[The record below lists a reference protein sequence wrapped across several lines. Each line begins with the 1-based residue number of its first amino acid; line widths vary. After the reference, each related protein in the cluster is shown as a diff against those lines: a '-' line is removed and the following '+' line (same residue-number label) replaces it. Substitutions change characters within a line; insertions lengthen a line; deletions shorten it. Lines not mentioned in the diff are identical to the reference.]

1 MDWSGLSAWTGR
13 DNPFFLGK
21 RGGLRGVGR
30 DAPAG
35 RDVAAA
41 PCGGTTHE
49 AVRRTCHA
57 GVCVFCLEST

>member
-30 DAPAG
+30 DAPA
-35 RDVAAA
+35 RQVETSLLHPVAA
-41 PCGGTTHE
+41 
-49 AVRRTCHA
+49 RRTRQ
-57 GVCVFCLEST
+57 